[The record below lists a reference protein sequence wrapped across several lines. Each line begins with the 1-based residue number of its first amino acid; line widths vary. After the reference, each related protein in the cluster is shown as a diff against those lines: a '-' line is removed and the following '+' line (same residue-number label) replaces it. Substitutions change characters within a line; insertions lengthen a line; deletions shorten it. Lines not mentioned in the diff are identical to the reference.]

1 MQGRKNKIKKKEYF
15 FRLLINYFILGN
27 ILIKKLTK
35 TVKINAKPKTKHRRE
50 WEMGEGARI

>member
-1 MQGRKNKIKKKEYF
+1 MWGGPVGAENAGKKKNKYF

-35 TVKINAKPKTKHRRE
+35 TVKINAKPKTKQD
-50 WEMGEGARI
+50 EGGTCI